1 MIGKLYLLY
10 IRLVLGQFTGRIRFY
25 QEYRTYAGSL
35 FWLGARGAQTA
46 RILRFVGYCQYNT
59 RVGPCGARSMR

>member
-10 IRLVLGQFTGRIRFY
+10 IRLVLSQFTGRIRF
-25 QEYRTYAGSL
+25 TKGT
-35 FWLGARGAQTA
+35 ARMRGPFFGWGPGGAQNA
-46 RILRFVGYCQYNT
+46 RILRFMGYCQYNT